1 MKDEEI
7 PRVAT
12 FVERRRVSPLIAN
25 NHSLSSVTGG
35 PVRAYI
41 SV

>member
-12 FVERRRVSPLIAN
+12 FVERRLVFPLIAN
-25 NHSLSSVTGG
+25 YHSLSPITGG
-35 PVRAYI
+35 PVRAYM

>member
-12 FVERRRVSPLIAN
+12 FVERRLVFPLIA
-25 NHSLSSVTGG
+25 SSYECY
-35 PVRAYI
+35 RYFN
-41 SV
+41 